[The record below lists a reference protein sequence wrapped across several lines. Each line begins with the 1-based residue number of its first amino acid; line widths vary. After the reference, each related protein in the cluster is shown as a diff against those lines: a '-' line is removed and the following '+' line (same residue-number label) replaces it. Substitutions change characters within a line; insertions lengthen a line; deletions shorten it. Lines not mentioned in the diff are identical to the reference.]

1 MMMEMNGFEVV
12 RDDDPGANQVSLRRF
27 KLFKKYDI
35 DFSKITEGV
44 IRDKSKG
51 DAIGKTLVLLQTS
64 WFATQCIAR
73 AAARLPLTGL
83 ELTTLGHTVFVS
95 ITYFFWWNKPL
106 DVHYPIILHA
116 KRRKDRASV
125 SSAETSGL
133 GGIRDS
139 EADAN
144 VTLAESSRDGYLNSM
159 GGRGLLMKTP
169 TELTMPLMQTSTEL
183 TLNYLESP
191 YRLSWR
197 VRFGNHV
204 PRVPALYELESV
216 GHWLAF
222 IFLILTSGVFGAIHC
237 LGWNSIY
244 PPSPSSNFETYYWRA
259 AAVAVTAVPVAAV
272 SISGMMASTF
282 RLKIYEVDVIVWPL
296 LCLYMCA
303 RISLITLAFI
313 SLRHL
318 PSGAYVV
325 PTWIDYIPHL

>member
-1 MMMEMNGFEVV
+1 MMTEMNGFEVV
-12 RDDDPGANQVSLRRF
+12 KEDDPWGTRRSLRYF
-27 KLFKKYDI
+27 KDFMTYDI
-35 DFSKITEGV
+35 DFSTITEGV

-51 DAIGKTLVLLQTS
+51 DGIGKTLVLLQAS
-64 WFATQCIAR
+64 WFVAQCIDR
-73 AAARLPLTGL
+73 AMRHLPVTRV
-83 ELTTLGHTVFVS
+83 EMATLGHTAFMSS
-95 ITYFFWWNKPL
+95 IYVFWWNKPV
-106 DVHYPIILHA
+106 DVRYPITLYA
-116 KRRKDRASV
+116 TRRDERADAFGAEISG
-125 SSAETSGL
+125 SGEAIGDMNIGESSSQGNLNSTEMHTLPLMRTSAE
-133 GGIRDS
+133 
-139 EADAN
+139 
-144 VTLAESSRDGYLNSM
+144 
-159 GGRGLLMKTP
+159 
-169 TELTMPLMQTSTEL
+169 LTIPLIPVEPSTEL
-183 TLNYLESP
+183 TLEHPGGQYTLP
-191 YRLSWR
+191 WR

-204 PRVPALYELESV
+204 PRVPQLYELESV

-272 SISGMMASTF
+272 SITGMMASTF